1 MSVLDRISPDWPP
14 RFRRRLGDVGGAFA
28 DGAMLF
34 PLLLAL
40 AWQTGGSVVV
50 MLATTGVAYIVTGW
64 LFRLPIPVQPLKSL
78 SIMAIAAGA
87 SAQELQAAGLLL
99 GAIYFTISF
108 MNVNRLAGRIPDVLV
123 HGFQLGLGIM
133 LLLTAVKLMG
143 GNWHE
148 MALVAFAGAL
158 VIGLSRLSG
167 LPFLGV
173 IAICGLLWGIWHA
186 DVPIV
191 GDHASTLRPSV
202 VALMVLPQI
211 ALTLTNSV
219 LGTQR
224 AANSYYGEAAWRVTP
239 RRLLTSLGLGN
250 LVVGALGGMPY
261 CHGSGGVTAHYRG
274 GARSWL
280 SNVVIGNALLL
291 LAAALLIGGGGLPEY
306 PPALQ
311 ALLLGVIGVFHIQL
325 TYASWRRWDT
335 ALILVVMGSTAL
347 LAQSM
352 LWVLV
357 AGVAALTARWI
368 VQTLAG
374 RHSIEGP
381 SVGKP
386 SS

>member
-1 MSVLDRISPDWPP
+1 MSIAPARLRA
-14 RFRRRLGDVGGAFA
+14 RLGDVSGAFA
-28 DGAMLF
+28 DGAVLF

-40 AWQTGGSVVV
+40 AWQTGASVVI
-50 MLATTGVAYIVTGW
+50 MLATTGAAYLVTGW

-78 SIMAIAAGA
+78 SVMAIAAGA

-99 GAIYFTISF
+99 GAIYFSISF
-108 MNVNRLAGRIPDVLV
+108 MNVNRLAGRIPDVLI
-123 HGFQLGLGIM
+123 HGFQLGLGI
-133 LLLTAVKLMG
+133 LLLITAVRLMG
-143 GNWHE
+143 GTVQE
-148 MALVAFAGAL
+148 MLLVAFAATL
-158 VIGLSRLSG
+158 VIGITRYSG
-167 LPFLGV
+167 LPLLGL
-173 IAICGLLWGIWHA
+173 IAVAGLMWGIWHA
-186 DVPIV
+186 EVPL
-191 GDHASTLRPSV
+191 GGGHEDGLRASI

-224 AANSYYGEAAWRVTP
+224 AAQAYYGEAAWRVNP

-250 LVVGALGGMPY
+250 LIVGAVGGMPY

-280 SNVVIGNALLL
+280 SNVVMGNALLL
-291 LAAALLIGGGGLPEY
+291 LAALLLIGGGGLPEY

-325 TYASWRRWDT
+325 TYASWRKLDT
-335 ALILVVMGSTAL
+335 ALILVVMGTTAL

-357 AGVAALTARWI
+357 AGVIALTLRALYQRL
-368 VQTLAG
+368 TPRRNDTG
-374 RHSIEGP
+374 RAIE
-381 SVGKP
+381 SD
-386 SS
+386 